1 MIDKVILENKYT
13 FNSWQD
19 FFSLLSA
26 FSSLIIRTLFSD
38 CRSSTTPLTT
48 SNFVCK
54 VNNIFQNELEVNE
67 GEVEELG
74 SLNKILTVKEQN
86 MDKELKNYCQA
97 FNMKFFF

>member
-1 MIDKVILENKYT
+1 
-13 FNSWQD
+13 
-19 FFSLLSA
+19 LLSA

-38 CRSSTTPLTT
+38 RRSSTTPLTT

-97 FNMKFFF
+97 FKVKFFF